1 MSITAAVK
9 GSILQRCNSSSPTRS
24 CPCRRV
30 IHDLIMKPDVY
41 HSEREVANDQSIRAL
56 GLDIEVELL
65 VLWLDVVERHI

>member
-1 MSITAAVK
+1 
-9 GSILQRCNSSSPTRS
+9 
-24 CPCRRV
+24 
-30 IHDLIMKPDVY
+30 MKPDVY

>member
-30 IHDLIMKPDVY
+30 IHDLMMKHDIDR
-41 HSEREVANDQSIRAL
+41 SEREVANNQGIRAL

-65 VLWLDVVERHI
+65 VL